1 MPDHKRENLKDLL
14 PMCKETST
22 ALGQR
27 CCKQEKG
34 GSRAASEGFQDDA
47 FFSEA
52 GRMVN
57 MSGSFLGRENSG
69 GGEHT
74 EVPMGG
80 EQHNLIQQAQGG
92 MRGQRIRAS
101 VFLTYNQFHRQG
113 EGIERKSDGRS
124 KFCNAVRVKGSGKTV
139 REILKINNFI
149 KVITVHYTGKFI
161 SEDVYSFCFPTFE
174 I

>member
-1 MPDHKRENLKDLL
+1 
-14 PMCKETST
+14 
-22 ALGQR
+22 
-27 CCKQEKG
+27 
-34 GSRAASEGFQDDA
+34 
-47 FFSEA
+47 
-52 GRMVN
+52 MVN
-57 MSGSFLGRENSG
+57 MSGNFLGRENSG

-113 EGIERKSDGRS
+113 EGIERQSDGRS

>member
-34 GSRAASEGFQDDA
+34 GSRAASDGFQDDA